1 MENTILKRAA
11 LALLFFLT
19 CMWST
24 AHAVEGGRSLY
35 LLGKRG
41 PLAGL
46 IPQAGWYISNDVYY
60 YTADTDQKLP
70 IAGVVG
76 QNVSADALAN
86 ILQVTR
92 ISETIIG
99 DARLAL
105 GMVIPYAHSEV
116 AADASATYK
125 GIPVD
130 AAISDDTTAFGD
142 PAVAASLGW
151 RHRDGDLFRAWNVY
165 GSLFIP
171 IGSYEEGRLANAG
184 ANRWGLDIGTGFT
197 LGNFKKGREFSGVLG
212 MTINGENLDTDY
224 QSGLEA
230 HIELTYKQHL
240 ASGLSAGLVGYYN
253 YQLTKDS
260 SGPAILGDFKGRV
273 AAIGP
278 EVAYQFT
285 LADRTMGL
293 DLRWYHEFEAKNR
306 VQGDSV
312 FMTLSLPLQKSEQ
325 Q

>member
-1 MENTILKRAA
+1 MKNTILNRAA
-11 LALLFFLT
+11 LATLFFLT

-46 IPQAGWYISNDVYY
+46 IPKAGWYITDDVYY
-60 YTADTDQKLP
+60 YNADTDQKLP

-76 QNVSADALAN
+76 QNVSADVLAN
-86 ILQVTR
+86 ILQLTR
-92 ISETIIG
+92 ISETFIG

-105 GMVIPYAHSEV
+105 GVVIPYLHSEV
-116 AADASATYK
+116 AADVSATYK
-125 GIPVD
+125 GIPVG
-130 AAISDDTTAFGD
+130 ATISDDTTAFGD

-171 IGSYEEGRLANAG
+171 VGSYEEGRLANAG

-197 LGNFKKGREFSGVLG
+197 LGNVKKGREFSGVLG

-253 YQLTKDS
+253 YQLTADS
-260 SGPAILGDFKGRV
+260 GGPAILGDFKGRV

-278 EVAYQFT
+278 ELAYQFE
-285 LADRTMGL
+285 LADRSMGL
-293 DLRWYHEFEAKNR
+293 DLRWYHEFDAKNR

-312 FMTLSLPLQKSEQ
+312 FLTLSLPLYKNKQ